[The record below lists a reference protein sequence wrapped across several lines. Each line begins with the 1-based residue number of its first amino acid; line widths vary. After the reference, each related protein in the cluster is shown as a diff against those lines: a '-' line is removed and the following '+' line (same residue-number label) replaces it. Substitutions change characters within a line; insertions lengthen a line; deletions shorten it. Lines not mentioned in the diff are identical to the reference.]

1 MIRHLWKI
9 WRATRKLKK
18 RARMM
23 ERWARDY
30 QAACDQFKRST
41 DVLKGLG

>member
-9 WRATRKLKK
+9 WRASRKLKK
-18 RARMM
+18 RTRMM

-30 QAACDQFKRST
+30 QAACDTIKRST
-41 DVLKGLG
+41 DVLRGLG